1 MSQDTIVSPDTAS
14 ETAAPLLAAHNLR
27 KDYRLSGGMLDRD
40 HEIVR
45 AVDDVTFAVAPG
57 ETFGLVGESGCGK
70 STVARCVVRLIRP
83 TAGSVIFDGADV
95 GALSAAALRNFRRR
109 VQIVFQDPFASLDP
123 RMSARS
129 IVEEPLQVHDIG
141 DRTERRQRAMEVLSL
156 VGLMPE
162 QAGRKPHEF
171 SGGQQQRIGLA
182 RALVLN
188 PDMLVLDE
196 PVSALDV
203 SIQAQVLNFL
213 REIQERLSLTYLFIA
228 HDLAVAEY
236 FCDRLAVLYLGSVAE
251 TADSVTLFNKPL
263 HPYTVALLSAVPIP
277 DPASRRRR
285 DRIVLT
291 GEVSPV
297 ATKMVGCPFRPRCP
311 VGRDR
316 DVCRDERPPLT
327 EVEPGHGVACHFPG
341 HLESSGRIREATA

>member
-1 MSQDTIVSPDTAS
+1 MNQDIASSPEPANRT
-14 ETAAPLLAAHNLR
+14 TAPLLEAVNLR
-27 KDYRLSGGMLDRD
+27 KDFSLSAGMFDRS

-45 AVDDVTFAVAPG
+45 AVDDVSFAVAPG

-70 STVARCVVRLIRP
+70 STVARCVVRLLRP
-83 TAGSVIFDGADV
+83 SAGSVIFDGADV
-95 GALSAAALRNFRRR
+95 GELTATALRNFRRR

-129 IVEEPLQVHDIG
+129 IVEEPLQVHRIG
-141 DRTERRQRAMEVLSL
+141 ERAERRQRAMEVLSL
-156 VGLMPE
+156 VGLVPE
-162 QAGRKPHEF
+162 QMRRKPHEF

-213 REIQERLSLTYLFIA
+213 REVQERLELTYLFIA

-251 TADSVTLFNKPL
+251 MADSVTLFHRPL
-263 HPYTVALLSAVPIP
+263 HPYTVSLLSAVPIP
-277 DPASRRRR
+277 DPASERRRN
-285 DRIVLT
+285 RIVLK

-297 ATKMVGCPFRPRCP
+297 GSNLVGCPFRPRCP

-341 HLESSGRIREATA
+341 HLESSGRLREIGA